1 MYNQKTRDNGGEIMT
16 AKQRVLA
23 LKYLEKQKKKP
34 NFAKKIGVEIKIK
47 EKEDKNEQICNYRF
61 RNV

>member
-1 MYNQKTRDNGGEIMT
+1 MCNQKTRDIGGEIMT

-23 LKYLEKQKKKP
+23 LKYLEKQKRNP

-47 EKEDKNEQICNYRF
+47 EKDEKK
-61 RNV
+61 